1 MMKKSKEI
9 IGSPVISIAD
19 GVQIGTIKGLIV
31 NPQQKS
37 VEFLLLDEKS
47 GGPELKG
54 IPFRSAEAVGEFAV
68 TIEDKGVL
76 IDMMK
81 VGILQ
86 ELIETGVDV
95 IGTKVITK
103 KGKYLGDV
111 NEYAV
116 DTVTGKFAEFYYMS
130 EGKAEKTIMVEN
142 VITIGKEVLVVG
154 EEAGVVTENIGENQ
168 SGSEKMKENF
178 RSQDKELSGKENIS
192 AAGTTEQ
199 GESPGGNVKTSFTSE
214 MKSSLDPAGIFV
226 QRQRQSLIGKT
237 LIKDIKLDSGEIIAR
252 ENTVVTEEL
261 FNKIYEIGAQKLMEL
276 AVSVKE

>member
-37 VEFLLLDEKS
+37 VELLLLDEKS
-47 GGPELKG
+47 GGPELRG

>member
-19 GVQIGTIKGLIV
+19 GVLIGTIKGLIV

-76 IDMMK
+76 VDLMK
-81 VGILQ
+81 VGIVQ
-86 ELIETGVDV
+86 ELIEMGVDV

-111 NEYAV
+111 SEYAV
-116 DTVTGKFAEFYYMS
+116 DTATGKFAEFYYMS
-130 EGKAEKTIMVEN
+130 EGKAEKAIMAEN

-154 EEAGVVTENIGENQ
+154 EEAGVVTENIRENQ
-168 SGSEKMKENF
+168 SASEKMDDNF
-178 RSQDKELSGKENIS
+178 RSQGKQFSGKENIS

-199 GESPGGNVKTSFTSE
+199 GGAPGSNVKTPFASE
-214 MKSSLDPAGIFV
+214 IKSTLDPAGIFV

-237 LIKDIKLDSGEIIAR
+237 LLKDIKSDSGEIIAR
-252 ENTVVTEEL
+252 ENTVITEEL
-261 FNKIYEIGAQKLMEL
+261 FNKIYEMGAQKLMEL

>member
-1 MMKKSKEI
+1 MKKSKEI

-47 GGPELKG
+47 DGPELKG

-111 NEYAV
+111 SEYAV

>member
-1 MMKKSKEI
+1 MKKSKEI

-47 GGPELKG
+47 DGPELKG

>member
-1 MMKKSKEI
+1 MKKSKEI

>member
-47 GGPELKG
+47 DGPELKG

-111 NEYAV
+111 SEYAV

-154 EEAGVVTENIGENQ
+154 EEAEVVTENIGENQ
-168 SGSEKMKENF
+168 SGSEKMNENF

-192 AAGTTEQ
+192 TAGTTEQ
-199 GESPGGNVKTSFTSE
+199 GESPGGNVKASFASE

>member
-1 MMKKSKEI
+1 MKKSKEI

-111 NEYAV
+111 SEYAV

>member
-1 MMKKSKEI
+1 MKKSKEI

-37 VEFLLLDEKS
+37 VELLLLDEKS

>member
-1 MMKKSKEI
+1 MKKSKEI

-54 IPFRSAEAVGEFAV
+54 IPFRSAEAVGDFAV

-111 NEYAV
+111 SEYAV

>member
-1 MMKKSKEI
+1 
-9 IGSPVISIAD
+9 
-19 GVQIGTIKGLIV
+19 
-31 NPQQKS
+31 
-37 VEFLLLDEKS
+37 
-47 GGPELKG
+47 
-54 IPFRSAEAVGEFAV
+54 
-68 TIEDKGVL
+68 
-76 IDMMK
+76 MMK